1 MQTTVSQENYSVLY
15 YNKIMIN
22 TEVGRRLKES
32 RMSSGLTQREVSERL
47 GIVLQQ
53 YQTYESGRYQMDYDK
68 IVRVCKILNVSA
80 DYLLGIDEI

>member
-1 MQTTVSQENYSVLY
+1 
-15 YNKIMIN
+15 MIN
-22 TEVGRRLKES
+22 SEVGRRLKES

-68 IVRVCKILNVSA
+68 IIRVCKILNVSA

>member
-1 MQTTVSQENYSVLY
+1 
-15 YNKIMIN
+15 MIN

-68 IVRVCKILNVSA
+68 IIRVCKILNVSA